1 MQIYNF
7 LTDPCTHFETWK
19 LTRVLLNS
27 IHPIKTS
34 LLEIANDL
42 RGTQLLKYV
51 KSIFLL
57 RQWIIFSFSS

>member
-7 LTDPCTHFETWK
+7 LSTLHTFFETWK

-34 LLEIANDL
+34 LLEIINDL
-42 RGTQLLKYV
+42 RGTQLLK
-51 KSIFLL
+51 IC
-57 RQWIIFSFSS
+57 